1 MKNLLFGLF
10 TLTTFLFS
18 SAQTPSVWELLSDPV
33 DDNIERLSDKEDY
46 LSEFK
51 TYRLNLNLLISK
63 LDINQG
69 EFVIL
74 DGFLIQLGK

>member
-10 TLTTFLFS
+10 TLTSFLFS

-51 TYRLNLNLLISK
+51 IYRFKSK
-63 LDINQG
+63 FINNK
-69 EFVIL
+69 I
-74 DGFLIQLGK
+74 KY